1 MQPTDLIS
9 VLDTLGHPRALVLG
23 DLILDRYTWGNAERI
38 SQEAPVL
45 LLRADRRENRLGGAA
60 NVCQMLRGLEA
71 EVTCAGVVGTDD
83 AARTVRDMLAEV
95 GVRCDM
101 LLTDAPRPTTVKERF
116 IGRAANRHP
125 HQILRV
131 DSETREPL
139 RAELEAELA
148 RRVLAEIDRYDI
160 VVISDY
166 AKGVCTPALLRQV
179 IDAAKRADVPV
190 VVDPVRTDDYSRYR
204 GATTMTPNRNE
215 AECATGLKIER
226 PEDAFEVGRRLCQQ
240 ADLAMA
246 IVTLDSDGMA
256 LVRSGAAGEVF
267 PTKPRAIYD
276 ITGAGDMV
284 LATIAV
290 ALAANVS
297 PEDAVRLANVAGG
310 LEVEHVGAV
319 AIRRDDMRAYLVAEQ
334 MPSAAKCIAADALVR
349 HVDAA
354 RARGQR
360 IVFTNGCFDLL
371 HVGHVTYLQQAAT
384 LGDVLI
390 IGVNSDRSVRELK
403 GPKRPV
409 IEEHDR
415 AALLAALS
423 CVDYVTIFDEATPE
437 SLVRRLKPDVL
448 AKGGDYTVAE
458 VVGGDFVRA
467 QGGRV
472 VIIPLVPGVST
483 TKILNSAAA

>member
-1 MQPTDLIS
+1 MQTTDLIS
-9 VLDTLGHPRALVLG
+9 VLDALGHPRALVLG

-71 EVTCAGVVGTDD
+71 EVTCAGVLGSDD
-83 AARTVRDMLAEV
+83 AARSVRDMLCDV

-101 LLTDAPRPTTVKERF
+101 LLSDPTRPTTVKERF

-131 DSETREPL
+131 DSETRDPL
-139 RAELEAELA
+139 SADLEAELA
-148 RRVLAEIDRYDI
+148 RRVLAEIDRYDV

-166 AKGVCTPALLRQV
+166 AKGVCTPVLLRQV
-179 IDAAKRADVPV
+179 IDAARAAHVPV

-226 PEDAFEVGRRLCQQ
+226 PEDAFEVGRRLCVQ
-240 ADLAMA
+240 AGLEMA
-246 IVTLDSDGMA
+246 IVTLDRDGMA
-256 LVRSGAAGEVF
+256 LVRPESPGEVF
-267 PTKPRAIYD
+267 PTKPRAVYD

-319 AIRRDDMRAYLVAEQ
+319 AIRREDMRVYLVAEQ
-334 MPSAAKCIAADALVR
+334 MPSVAKSVSAESLVR
-349 HVDAA
+349 HVEAA

-371 HVGHVTYLQQAAT
+371 HVGHVTYLQQAAA

-409 IEEHDR
+409 INERDR

-437 SLVRRLKPDVL
+437 SLIRRLKPDVL

-458 VVGGDFVRA
+458 VVGGDYVRA